1 MRAAFILHMESVAR
15 VVEWVRRYEV
25 GAISAR
31 GERCAYVG
39 EGRLARV
46 QKRSGE

>member
-15 VVEWVRRYEV
+15 AVEWVRRYEV

-31 GERCAYVG
+31 GERCACVG
-39 EGRLARV
+39 EGRLAPASVR
-46 QKRSGE
+46 GG